1 MVPCGLGCLDFL
13 DDISYELFSCT
24 VKALK
29 GMIVSAH
36 TMASNFRFLVYALI
50 TWVLRALTSAD
61 IQLVKLDALEEVKL
75 CTAVAFVMKIIHMLP

>member
-13 DDISYELFSCT
+13 DDISYELFRCT

-36 TMASNFRFLVYALI
+36 TMASNIRFLVHALI

-61 IQLVKLDALEEVKL
+61 VQLVKLDALVEVKPY
-75 CTAVAFVMKIIHMLP
+75 TAVAFVMKIIHMLP